1 MSSLKLFNIYRKTP
15 VLGGSLFS
23 KVDQVDLFS
32 KFDLFQKHLRTA
44 ASLSRLLGQVKVK
57 KVTERSFQ

>member
-15 VLGGSLFS
+15 VLGSLFS